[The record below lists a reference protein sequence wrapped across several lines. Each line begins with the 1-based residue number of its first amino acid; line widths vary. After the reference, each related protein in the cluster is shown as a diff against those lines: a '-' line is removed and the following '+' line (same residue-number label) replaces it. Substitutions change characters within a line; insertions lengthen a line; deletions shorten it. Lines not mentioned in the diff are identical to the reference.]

1 MYLLSSYVVSILK
14 SYIFSEHLK
23 IRWKIPDQPLWILTK
38 DIEDYVEEPLL
49 TVISGPT
56 TSASLSLSNLN
67 KSSPLLSENPS
78 ENEPSEKEKK
88 KEWDLNSAKSLS
100 IGQLYLTVGSTNTID
115 LNYTFKTKKKEKFAS
130 CMSLLSR
137 LAYAELS
144 KKSSQPQPAP
154 MGNMSSPTKQNL
166 KSANDGSL
174 SATSASIA
182 STCNSTS
189 LIQSTVTAS
198 SSSSSNALHLEEN
211 TSHHEFRRPLSLP
224 LSKQHQAFKQQL
236 ENLMP
241 KYNRRTGR
249 PISRMKRINHQPS
262 TTNNRLLQ
270 PAPTLKSVDG
280 QVKLRLMPNITVTHP
295 VVSITQNATTQS
307 TAQPVL
313 FHSGSS
319 SSIQNLHHP
328 SQPELDS
335 GNSNDS
341 ITSTLSFFDA
351 SNNQHSTKADHFLD
365 SVLENSNSSVLQTPP
380 RVRQTPP
387 TSPSRAVSSDT
398 WIPDLSSFLGNI
410 NSSGGGTPQKEKM
423 NQQSAIISLNE
434 DSVQSTGSEVD
445 RQLLSMMG
453 ENSVDFTSKFAK
465 LASAVVGVSTTS
477 SSSLQ

>member
-1 MYLLSSYVVSILK
+1 
-14 SYIFSEHLK
+14 
-23 IRWKIPDQPLWILTK
+23 
-38 DIEDYVEEPLL
+38 
-49 TVISGPT
+49 
-56 TSASLSLSNLN
+56 
-67 KSSPLLSENPS
+67 
-78 ENEPSEKEKK
+78 
-88 KEWDLNSAKSLS
+88 
-100 IGQLYLTVGSTNTID
+100 
-115 LNYTFKTKKKEKFAS
+115 
-130 CMSLLSR
+130 
-137 LAYAELS
+137 
-144 KKSSQPQPAP
+144 
-154 MGNMSSPTKQNL
+154 
-166 KSANDGSL
+166 
-174 SATSASIA
+174 
-182 STCNSTS
+182 
-189 LIQSTVTAS
+189 
-198 SSSSSNALHLEEN
+198 
-211 TSHHEFRRPLSLP
+211 
-224 LSKQHQAFKQQL
+224 
-236 ENLMP
+236 MP

-319 SSIQNLHHP
+319 SSIQNLPNHP

>member
-1 MYLLSSYVVSILK
+1 MK
-14 SYIFSEHLK
+14 T
-23 IRWKIPDQPLWILTK
+23 RWKIPDQPLWILTK

-49 TVISGPT
+49 TVTSGPT

-67 KSSPLLSENPS
+67 KTSPLLSDPNENDQ
-78 ENEPSEKEKK
+78 NEKEKK
-88 KEWDLNSAKSLS
+88 KEWDLHSAKSLS
-100 IGQLYLTVGSTNTID
+100 IGQLYLTLGSTNTID
-115 LNYTFKTKKKEKFAS
+115 LNYTFKTRKENIAS
-130 CMSLLSR
+130 CMSMLSK
-137 LAYAELS
+137 LASAELS
-144 KKSSQPQPAP
+144 KKSSPQPA
-154 MGNMSSPTKQNL
+154 GNLPSSPTKQNI
-166 KSANDGSL
+166 KSANDGL
-174 SATSASIA
+174 TASASIT
-182 STCNSTS
+182 STCSTS
-189 LIQSTVTAS
+189 FIQSTVSAS
-198 SSSSSNALHLEEN
+198 NSSSSNTLHLEEN
-211 TSHHEFRRPLSLP
+211 THHEFRRPLSLP

-249 PISRMKRINHQPS
+249 PISRMKRSVGHQPS
-262 TTNNRLLQ
+262 SANNRLLQ

-295 VVSITQNATTQS
+295 VVSITQNATQS
-307 TAQPVL
+307 TTQPVV
-313 FHSGSS
+313 FQSGSS
-319 SSIQNLHHP
+319 SSSSLNLHQ

-351 SNNQHSTKADHFLD
+351 GNNQHSTKADHFLD

-410 NSSGGGTPQKEKM
+410 NSASGTTPQKENKLHH
-423 NQQSAIISLNE
+423 QQSAIISLNE

-445 RQLLSMMG
+445 RQLISMMG

-465 LASAVVGVSTTS
+465 LASAVVGVSTSS

>member
-1 MYLLSSYVVSILK
+1 
-14 SYIFSEHLK
+14 
-23 IRWKIPDQPLWILTK
+23 
-38 DIEDYVEEPLL
+38 
-49 TVISGPT
+49 
-56 TSASLSLSNLN
+56 
-67 KSSPLLSENPS
+67 
-78 ENEPSEKEKK
+78 
-88 KEWDLNSAKSLS
+88 
-100 IGQLYLTVGSTNTID
+100 
-115 LNYTFKTKKKEKFAS
+115 
-130 CMSLLSR
+130 MSLLSK

-154 MGNMSSPTKQNL
+154 MGGNMSSPTKQNL
-166 KSANDGSL
+166 KSANDGSSL

-423 NQQSAIISLNE
+423 NQQSASIISLNE